1 MNRRSLLTSIKIDTQ
16 DQTLEALKDLV
27 DMAVNSYEISSQLQG
42 IPEISFNDLATLQEP
57 FNLVFDPFN
66 PSEVTKASHLAAD
79 SLVRLGVSVQA
90 TNQLQKQLPTQ
101 TISPG
106 CVFYPSTAVHV
117 ELDLS
122 KTRLCD
128 HRHITLTL
136 S

>member
-1 MNRRSLLTSIKIDTQ
+1 LQYQANPFCSDTVHEFKVNRRSLLTSIKIDTQ

-101 TISPG
+101 T
-106 CVFYPSTAVHV
+106 
-117 ELDLS
+117 
-122 KTRLCD
+122 
-128 HRHITLTL
+128 
-136 S
+136 